1 MAQGAVKK
9 SKPVAARK
17 PSKSGPRPGARVIKP
32 KKPSLIVQN
41 KIKHKSSCGLV
52 GQTEKLLAQKAG
64 HLEILKGG
72 GTFAYSWG
80 LWIWAWSAV
89 MVRWISSA
97 EICLCWNPH
106 GASV

>member
-32 KKPSLIVQN
+32 KKPSLIAQN
-41 KIKHKSSCGLV
+41 KIKHKSSSGLV

-72 GTFAYSWG
+72 KADKKDKRDGG
-80 LWIWAWSAV
+80 KGV
-89 MVRWISSA
+89 
-97 EICLCWNPH
+97 
-106 GASV
+106 GK